1 MTHVFPKDFYW
12 GGATAANQCEGAWD
26 ENGKGEST
34 ADHMTSGSHRIPRRF
49 TKVFSADAYYPSHK
63 AIDHYHHYKKDI
75 DLFAEMGFKMY
86 RMSIAWTRIFPNG
99 DDELPNQAGIDHY
112 REVFKECKKY
122 GIEPLVTI
130 SHYELPYH
138 LTEKYNG
145 WASRNLVDFYLN
157 YCKVIFTEYKG
168 LVKYWLTFNEINIMT
183 LSFGGVFAGG
193 LRSTD
198 APFDFMAKETPE
210 NRMIRF
216 QALHHQ
222 FIASAKAVKI
232 AHEIDP
238 INKVGC
244 MIAGMM
250 SYPYTCAPQDVILA
264 QQKNEFGNFL
274 CGDVHVRGE
283 YPAFAKRYFKEN
295 NIILDWEKDDAKILN
310 EGKVDFY
317 SFSYYASSCVSAD
330 SKVNEGMGNM
340 MMGIPNPHLKASDW
354 GWTLDAT
361 GLRVYLNMVY
371 SRYQIPLMVVENG
384 LGAVDIVE
392 EDGAIH
398 DDYRIDYLREHVKAM
413 GEALED
419 GVQLIAYTSWGCIDL
434 VSAGTGE
441 MKKRYGF
448 IYVDND
454 DLGHGTMKRI
464 RKDSFSWYKKV
475 IASNGT
481 QL

>member
-1 MTHVFPKDFYW
+1 MTTFPKDFYW

-26 ENGKGEST
+26 EDGKGVST
-34 ADHMTSGSHRIPRRF
+34 ADHMTNGSHRVPRRF
-49 TKVFSADAYYPSHK
+49 TAEFKPDLYYPSHK
-63 AIDHYHHYKKDI
+63 AIDHYHHYEEDI
-75 DLFAEMGFKMY
+75 ALFAEMGFKMY

-99 DDELPNQAGIDHY
+99 DDEKPNQAGIDHY
-112 REVFKECKKY
+112 RKVFKTCKKH

-145 WASRNLVDFYLN
+145 WASRDLVDFYFN

-183 LSFGGVFAGG
+183 MSFGGVFAGG
-193 LRSTD
+193 MRSSD
-198 APFDFMAKETPE
+198 SAFDFTVKETSE
-210 NRMIRF
+210 NRAVRF

-222 FIASAKAVKI
+222 FVASAKAVKL
-232 AHEIDP
+232 AHEIDQE
-238 INKVGC
+238 NKVGC
-244 MIAGMM
+244 MIAGLM
-250 SYPYTCAPQDVILA
+250 SYPYTCDPQDVLLA

-274 CGDVHVRGE
+274 CGDVQVRGE
-283 YPAFAKRYFKEN
+283 YPAFANRFFKEN
-295 NIILDWEKDDAKILN
+295 NIVLIWAEDDYQTLQA
-310 EGKVDFY
+310 GKVDFY
-317 SFSYYASSCVSAD
+317 SFSYYASSCVSHD
-330 SKVNEGMGNM
+330 PKVNEASGNM
-340 MMGIPNPHLKASDW
+340 MMGIPNPYLKASDW

-384 LGAVDIVE
+384 LGAVDKVE
-392 EDGAIH
+392 EDGSIH
-398 DDYRIDYLREHVKAM
+398 DSYRIDYLREHVKTM
-413 GEALED
+413 GEAILD
-419 GVQLIAYTSWGCIDL
+419 GVELIAYTTWGCIDL

-454 DLGHGTMKRI
+454 DEGNGTMKRYK
-464 RKDSFSWYKKV
+464 KDSFAWYKKV

>member
-1 MTHVFPKDFYW
+1 MRY
-12 GGATAANQCEGAWD
+12 Q
-26 ENGKGEST
+26 
-34 ADHMTSGSHRIPRRF
+34 
-49 TKVFSADAYYPSHK
+49 
-63 AIDHYHHYKKDI
+63 
-75 DLFAEMGFKMY
+75 
-86 RMSIAWTRIFPNG
+86 
-99 DDELPNQAGIDHY
+99 
-112 REVFKECKKY
+112 
-122 GIEPLVTI
+122 
-130 SHYELPYH
+130 
-138 LTEKYNG
+138 
-145 WASRNLVDFYLN
+145 
-157 YCKVIFTEYKG
+157 G

-193 LRSTD
+193 LRSSD
-198 APFDFMAKETPE
+198 APFDFTSQESPE
-210 NRMIRF
+210 NRTIRF

-222 FIASAKAVKI
+222 FVASAKAVKL

-238 INKVGC
+238 ENKVGC

-250 SYPYTCAPQDVILA
+250 SYPYTCDPQDVLLA
-264 QQKNEFGNFL
+264 QQKNEFGNFF
-274 CGDVHVRGE
+274 CGDVQVRGA

-295 NIILDWEKDDAKILN
+295 NIVLNWEKDDQTDLAL
-310 EGKVDFY
+310 GKVDFY
-317 SFSYYASSCVSAD
+317 SFSYYASNCASTD
-330 SKVNEGMGNM
+330 PKVNQGLGNM
-340 MMGIPNPHLKASDW
+340 MMGIPNPYLKASEW

-384 LGAVDIVE
+384 LGAVDKVE
-392 EDGAIH
+392 EDGKIH

-419 GVQLIAYTSWGCIDL
+419 GVDLIAYTTWGCIDL

-454 DLGHGTMKRI
+454 DTGKGTQQRS
-464 RKDSFSWYKKV
+464 RKDSFFWYKKV